1 MLPQEGVDI
10 GALLCMLLRKG
21 SQLLVSLLLTHLGCQ
36 LLVAVLVA
44 EAAGVGEGHAD
55 MLPLKASSL
64 LASKYSKWAHF
75 SSTRAVDFTS
85 VLLVLPCLRHLQT
98 GGH

>member
-1 MLPQEGVDI
+1 MSSLCYFQEGVDV

-36 LLVAVLVA
+36 LLVA

-75 SSTRAVDFTS
+75 ASTKAAEFTS
-85 VLLVLPCLRHLQT
+85 VLLVLPCLCRLRT